1 MQEVIVR
8 VSGRPFADQRSL
20 VVGGSRGIGAVTAR
34 IIAAGGGHPIIT
46 YRDSRAEAELVAG
59 DIRSVGGSCDILRYD
74 VLLPA
79 TEQLRALKSVDC
91 CYYFATPKIFLRKS
105 GLFEADKLRSF
116 LSFYA
121 DGFFDLCAT
130 LVRDRSD
137 TLAMF
142 YPSTVAIEQGLAA
155 TAEYA
160 MAKSAG
166 ETLARYLNEF
176 MPHIEVLCRRL
187 PRILT
192 DQTATVGV
200 ASADNA
206 LDVMLAVVYE
216 VQQMGR
222 HEPASLR

>member
-1 MQEVIVR
+1 VA
-8 VSGRPFADQRSL
+8 GRPFAAQRSL
-20 VVGGSRGIGAVTAR
+20 VVGGSRGLGAVTAK
-34 IIAAGGGHPIIT
+34 IIAAGGGHPVIT
-46 YRDSRAEAELVAG
+46 YRDSREEAELVAG
-59 DIRSVGGSCDILRYD
+59 DIRGAGGSCEILCYD
-74 VLLPA
+74 ALLPA
-79 TEQLRALKSVDC
+79 AEQLNALAPVDC

-105 GLFEADKLRSF
+105 GLFEADKLRGF
-116 LSFYA
+116 LSFYT
-121 DGFFDLCAT
+121 DGFFDLCTT
-130 LVRDRSD
+130 LARDRSD

-142 YPSTVAIEQGLAA
+142 YPSTVAIEQGLTT

-166 ETLARYLNEF
+166 ETLARHLNAF
-176 MPHIEVLCRRL
+176 MPHIEILCRRL

-216 VQQMGR
+216 VQRMGR
-222 HEPASLR
+222 HEPASPR